1 MPSFRA
7 VQVHTRSNDF
17 RAATEIVEVPQ
28 LPTASAGHVVVQNHF
43 VGINATD
50 INVTQGF
57 YPGCASL
64 PFGCGL
70 EATGVVTEVGEGVTN
85 VSIGDAVLYQKI
97 GAFAEY
103 VEVPAETLIKTP
115 EVTPALLSIAVCGI
129 SASIALEHAG
139 HMKQGGETV
148 LVTAAAGGTGQFA
161 VQLAK
166 LAGNHVIGT
175 CSSDE
180 KVEYLKSL
188 GCDRVINYT
197 EEDVSAVLKAE
208 YPKGIDLVFEA
219 VGGDMFKAAVD
230 NIATHGRVILFGSI
244 SSYKGNASE
253 LLFRQVY
260 PKLLINSA
268 SLHGFILF
276 THMEHVPVHIM
287 KLLALIKEGK
297 LKAGVD
303 PTVFKG
309 LEGIP
314 DAIDRMYAKKN
325 IGKLVVR
332 LV

>member
-1 MPSFRA
+1 MPSFRT

-17 RAATEIVEVPQ
+17 RVATEIIDIAQ
-28 LPTASAGHVVVQNHF
+28 LPTATAGHVVVQNHY

-57 YPGCASL
+57 YPGCTSL

-70 EATGVVTEVGEGVTN
+70 EATGVVTEVGEGVTS
-85 VSIGDAVLYQKI
+85 VSVGDAVLYQKI

-103 VEVPAETLIKTP
+103 VEVPAKTLIKTA

-129 SASIALEHAG
+129 SASIALEYVG
-139 HMKQGGETV
+139 HMATNETV

-175 CSSDE
+175 CSSNE

-197 EEDVSAVLKAE
+197 EEDVGAVLKAE
-208 YPKGIDLVFEA
+208 YPKGLDLVFEA
-219 VGGDMFKAAVD
+219 VGGEMFKAAVE
-230 NIATHGRVILFGSI
+230 NIATHGRIILFGNI
-244 SSYKGNASE
+244 STYKGPASE
-253 LLFRQVY
+253 LLFRTVY
-260 PKLLINSA
+260 PKLLMKSA
-268 SLHGFILF
+268 SLHGFILYN
-276 THMEHVPVHIM
+276 HMEHVADHIT
-287 KLLALIKEGK
+287 KLVALIKEGK
-297 LKAGVD
+297 LNAGVD
-303 PTVFKG
+303 PTEFKG

-314 DAIDRMYAKKN
+314 DAIDHMYARKN